1 MTKKMA
7 PNTGM
12 INIEELG
19 DPNAFRSEFNLDI
32 VSKYNKHGDN
42 INPIIRKIPIQSI
55 DEYAFNPRQ
64 ADNDHFEDI
73 KNSIKEI
80 GLQQR
85 FSVVRNPETKRY
97 TLIKGGNTRLL
108 AFKSLYRETGDTKFA
123 SINCIVEAWEGELNR
138 TQAVIAHLIENEA
151 RGELILVDKAKALIE
166 LEQDFRKNLN
176 DEKDSD
182 QWSES
187 FSFGRRKDNY
197 KKTSV
202 FVNYLKDNGY
212 SVSEKQLGLFRFT
225 TNKLT
230 GNLDQ
235 FLNQGMGSPQI
246 IKIRAVYNNLKSIV
260 KESEVNDYHSLD
272 EDFSDALKKYNKTR
286 KPFEFEKL
294 LDVIVGQLSGIHPFV
309 DIFASDISE
318 FKKEL
323 LSTRKPKTK
332 TQTQTKTQEQH
343 TLNDNVEDV
352 KHNDKD
358 GTNLALD
365 IENDIENDTD
375 TDTTTTT
382 AQNHIVDKVVAAT
395 HSADHTMVSSEKQE
409 GVTDLDFYR
418 NQAYDLVKK
427 IAFKLNLDN
436 TVVKINHGCGF
447 LLVDTIDK
455 SNNNFED
462 WGVWWLLLGYSH
474 AADLL
479 NPISDLR
486 LLDLADIELNQE
498 LSTLYTNISLADS
511 EAVDS
516 SLEKINQLSEMY
528 EFRSTNLQ
536 SVKDRLA
543 PFLWQ
548 DITGLEAVC
557 YQIIRTISTEG
568 SKLWE
573 S

>member
-1 MTKKMA
+1 
-7 PNTGM
+7 
-12 INIEELG
+12 
-19 DPNAFRSEFNLDI
+19 
-32 VSKYNKHGDN
+32 
-42 INPIIRKIPIQSI
+42 
-55 DEYAFNPRQ
+55 
-64 ADNDHFEDI
+64 
-73 KNSIKEI
+73 
-80 GLQQR
+80 
-85 FSVVRNPETKRY
+85 
-97 TLIKGGNTRLL
+97 
-108 AFKSLYRETGDTKFA
+108 
-123 SINCIVEAWEGELNR
+123 
-138 TQAVIAHLIENEA
+138 
-151 RGELILVDKAKALIE
+151 
-166 LEQDFRKNLN
+166 
-176 DEKDSD
+176 
-182 QWSES
+182 
-187 FSFGRRKDNY
+187 
-197 KKTSV
+197 
-202 FVNYLKDNGY
+202 
-212 SVSEKQLGLFRFT
+212 
-225 TNKLT
+225 
-230 GNLDQ
+230 
-235 FLNQGMGSPQI
+235 
-246 IKIRAVYNNLKSIV
+246 
-260 KESEVNDYHSLD
+260 
-272 EDFSDALKKYNKTR
+272 
-286 KPFEFEKL
+286 
-294 LDVIVGQLSGIHPFV
+294 
-309 DIFASDISE
+309 
-318 FKKEL
+318 
-323 LSTRKPKTK
+323 
-332 TQTQTKTQEQH
+332 
-343 TLNDNVEDV
+343 
-352 KHNDKD
+352 
-358 GTNLALD
+358 
-365 IENDIENDTD
+365 
-375 TDTTTTT
+375 TT

-447 LLVDTIDK
+447 LLVDTVDK

>member
-19 DPNAFRSEFNLDI
+19 DPNAFRSEFNLD
-32 VSKYNKHGDN
+32 VVPKFNKHGDN

-151 RGELILVDKAKALIE
+151 RGELILVDKAKALID
-166 LEQDFRKNLN
+166 LERNFRSDLGS
-176 DEKDSD
+176 EKESKESLDSKK
-182 QWSES
+182 
-187 FSFGRRKDNY
+187 GNNY
-197 KKTSV
+197 KIKQTKA
-202 FVNYLKDNGY
+202 FVDYLKDNGY
-212 SVSEKQLGLFRFT
+212 SVSEGQLGLFRFT
-225 TNKLT
+225 ANKLT
-230 GNLDQ
+230 GNLDR

-260 KESEVNDYHSLD
+260 KESEFNDYHSLD

-323 LSTRKPKTK
+323 LSTRKPKT
-332 TQTQTKTQEQH
+332 QTQTKTQEQH
-343 TLNDNVEDV
+343 ALNDNVEDV
-352 KHNDKD
+352 KHDDKD

-365 IENDIENDTD
+365 IEND
-375 TDTTTTT
+375 TDTTATT

-447 LLVDTIDK
+447 LLVDTVDK

>member
-1 MTKKMA
+1 MTKKMT

-151 RGELILVDKAKALIE
+151 RGELILVDKAKALID
-166 LEQDFRKNLN
+166 LEGKYKNNEIESLTSGQTKL
-176 DEKDSD
+176 EKHNIHTTI
-182 QWSES
+182 
-187 FSFGRRKDNY
+187 K
-197 KKTSV
+197 
-202 FVNYLKDNGY
+202 FVDYLKDNGY

-230 GNLDQ
+230 GNLDH

-323 LSTRKPKTK
+323 LSTRKPKTQ
-332 TQTQTKTQEQH
+332 TQTKTKTQEQH

-352 KHNDKD
+352 KHDDKD

-375 TDTTTTT
+375 TTATT

-427 IAFKLNLDN
+427 IAFKLNLGN

-447 LLVDTIDK
+447 LLVDTVDK

>member
-1 MTKKMA
+1 MTKKMV

-12 INIEELG
+12 IDIEELG
-19 DPNAFRSEFNLDI
+19 NPNAFRSKINLD
-32 VSKYNKHGDN
+32 VVPKFNRHGDN
-42 INPIIRKIPIQSI
+42 IDPIIRKIPIQSI

-151 RGELILVDKAKALIE
+151 RGELILVDKAKALID
-166 LEQDFRKNLN
+166 LERNFRSDLGS
-176 DEKDSD
+176 EKESKESLDSKK
-182 QWSES
+182 
-187 FSFGRRKDNY
+187 GNNY
-197 KKTSV
+197 KIKQTKA
-202 FVNYLKDNGY
+202 FVDYLKDNGY
-212 SVSEKQLGLFRFT
+212 SVSEGQLGLFRFT
-225 TNKLT
+225 ANKLT
-230 GNLDQ
+230 GNLDR

-323 LSTRKPKTK
+323 LSTRKPKT
-332 TQTQTKTQEQH
+332 QTKTKTQEQH
-343 TLNDNVEDV
+343 ALNDNVEDV
-352 KHNDKD
+352 KHDDKD

-375 TDTTTTT
+375 TDTTATT

-427 IAFKLNLDN
+427 IAFKLNLGN

-447 LLVDTIDK
+447 LLVDTVDK